1 MKQKSYSLTELGA
14 HLKEVIRVN
23 YDSALWL
30 RAEISECRENSNGH
44 CYLEFIEKDTGSD
57 QIRAKMKGTIWANN
71 YRMMKPYF
79 EESTGQTLRAGL
91 NVLVAVT
98 LEFHEVYGLSLN
110 VRDIDPSFTL
120 GELALR
126 RLEVIRQLESDGVVE
141 MNKML
146 GLPLTTQRIAI
157 ISSASAAGYED
168 FCNQLNKNERAFV
181 FYTRLYPAIMQG
193 DQAADSIIAA
203 LERIYEQ
210 VDLFDVV
217 VIIRG
222 GGASTDL
229 SCFDS
234 YELALNVAQFPLPIL
249 SGIGHQRD
257 LTILDMVTHTSVKTP
272 TAAAEFL
279 IAKLSDA
286 EDRAMSFFDSIRE
299 QVEDM
304 LTNQQHYLTELRWK
318 MRQAIQQ
325 ITSRRALLLDRQ
337 HSRLKHATELALQ
350 HRHNQLEVINGKV
363 EQHSPSFLLKYGYT
377 ITTYQGKRIS
387 SAAKLKKGNQLRTY
401 FSDGDVSSTVD

>member
-79 EESTGQTLRAGL
+79 EESTGQSLRAGL

-146 GLPLTTQRIAI
+146 KLPLTTQRIAI

-193 DQAADSIIAA
+193 DQASDSIIAA
-203 LERIYEQ
+203 LESIYEQ

-234 YELALNVAQFPLPIL
+234 YDLALNVAQFPLPIL

-257 LTILDMVTHTSVKTP
+257 LTILDMVAHTSVKTP

-286 EDRAMSFFDSIRE
+286 EDSALNLFDSIKE
-299 QVEDM
+299 HVEDM
-304 LTNQQHYLTELRWK
+304 LTNHQHHLTELRWK

-325 ITSRRALLLDRQ
+325 ITSRRALILERH

-350 HRHNQLEVINGKV
+350 HRRNQLEVINGKV
-363 EQHSPSFLLKYGYT
+363 DQHSPSFLLKYGYT

>member
-44 CYLEFIEKDTGSD
+44 CYLEFIEKDTASD
-57 QIRAKMKGTIWANN
+57 QIRAKMKGVIWANN
-71 YRMMKPYF
+71 YRMIKPYF
-79 EESTGQTLRAGL
+79 EESTGQSLRAGL

-98 LEFHEVYGLSLN
+98 MEFHEVYGLSLN
-110 VRDIDPSFTL
+110 VRDVDPSFTL

-126 RLEVIRQLESDGVVE
+126 RLEVIRQLESDGVAD
-141 MNKML
+141 MNKL
-146 GLPLTTQRIAI
+146 LELPQITQRIAI

-168 FCNQLNKNERAFV
+168 FCNQLNNNERGFV
-181 FYTRLYPAIMQG
+181 FYTHLYPAIMQG
-193 DQAADSIIAA
+193 DQAAGSIIAA
-203 LERIYEQ
+203 LESIYENVQ
-210 VDLFDVV
+210 LYDVV

-257 LTILDMVTHTSVKTP
+257 LTILDMVAHSSVKTP
-272 TAAAEFL
+272 TAAAAFL
-279 IAKLSDA
+279 ISKLVDMEDKALNLFDA
-286 EDRAMSFFDSIRE
+286 IRE
-299 QVEDM
+299 QVSDI
-304 LTNQQHYLTELRWK
+304 LSNQQHHLTELRWK

-325 ITSRRALLLDRQ
+325 KTSQRSLVLERNY
-337 HSRLKHATELALQ
+337 SRLQHATKMALQ
-350 HRHNQLEVINGKV
+350 HRRNQLEMIDGKV
-363 EQHSPSFLLKYGYT
+363 KQHSPAFLLKYGYT

-387 SAAKLKKGNQLRTY
+387 SAANLKKGNQLRTY